1 MGALCLDMRIANAV
15 CTSKT
20 IRGPA
25 VVKGKRFFDSVMGDY
40 IPIKGIAY
48 YPRPNEGDLSLSD
61 SIDFFTLEYQDLWEA
76 DVEYFKDL
84 GINTIRIY
92 GVNPSINHDA
102 FMCALRIA
110 GIYVIIGLL
119 ADCQDCGIG
128 PNQAPSCY
136 PATLKERGQRIIHT
150 FSHYDN
156 VLAFSAG
163 NEVALYAVDRETA
176 LNAPCQKQFLRD
188 MRAYILGCRSSR
200 GMRAIPVGVVTGDF
214 DRGLN
219 ALYYACR
226 TNPLDLLENA
236 EWYGL
241 NTYRHCDPK
250 AVTIDDLAG
259 YIALKADF
267 QNYSLP
273 IPVVIAEF
281 GCRERFP
288 QIGQFE
294 AQRTWLQMD
303 AIYNPDYTQVF
314 AGGVVFE
321 YSAEKKQVDQ
331 SAQNQP
337 WPYYKFMKIQYGVG
351 YYSPVDCNHQDIP
364 CTYNPYPEFDLLADK
379 FAAIDASFVPSFDAF
394 TPPSLL
400 IPDCPAGIAA
410 VGDFEW
416 PSDLELDFACPVFP
430 TGSSASTSV
439 CISACDSAAPSDFPS
454 QAPSI
459 SPSTSQTPSTRSP
472 PSGNPSL
479 LPSSGLLSGSP
490 SFGPSLSPSEQP
502 STAPSIIPSSSIPS
516 VYPSISPSTDP
527 SSFPTTPSPSSSTV
541 LLPTNAAL
549 SSEPSLAP
557 TITAPTLSPS
567 TTALPSSNTFA
578 PSSEPLTTSPT
589 TDGKTIDNSN
599 SSSAWTI
606 DPSSTFSAL
615 LFVGAGLLF

>member
-1 MGALCLDMRIANAV
+1 MGALCLDINMIANAV

-25 VVKGKRFFDSVMGDY
+25 VLKGKKFFDSVTGDY

-48 YPRPNEGDLSLSD
+48 YPRPNEGYLSPYHSVD
-61 SIDFFTLEYQDLWEA
+61 YFNMEFKDLWEA
-76 DVEYFKDL
+76 DVDHFKDL

-92 GVNPSINHDA
+92 GVDPSINHDA
-102 FMCALRIA
+102 FMCALREA

-119 ADCQDCGIG
+119 ADCEDCGIG
-128 PNQAPSCY
+128 FNQAPSCY
-136 PATLKERGQRIIHT
+136 PATLKDRGQRIIHT
-150 FSHYDN
+150 FSYYDN

-163 NEVALYAVDRETA
+163 NEAGLYAVDRETA

-188 MRAYILGCRSSR
+188 MRAYILGCRLSR
-200 GMRAIPVGVVTGDF
+200 GMRSIPVGLVTIDI

-226 TNPLDLLENA
+226 TNSGDRLENA

-241 NTYRHCDPK
+241 NTYLHCDTN
-250 AVTIDDLAG
+250 AVAIDELAG

-267 QNYSLP
+267 QNYDLP

-288 QIGQFE
+288 KIGQFE

-321 YSAEKKQVDQ
+321 YSAEKLQVDASDQ
-331 SAQNQP
+331 DKT
-337 WPYYKFMKIQYGVG
+337 WPYYEFMKLQYGVG

-379 FAAIDASFVPSFDAF
+379 FATIDASFVPSFDDYI
-394 TPPSLL
+394 PPSLL

-416 PSDLELDFACPVFP
+416 PSFLEPDFACPVFA
-430 TGSSASTSV
+430 TGTSTSRSRSTSV
-439 CISACDSAAPSDFPS
+439 CISACDSAAPSEVPS

-459 SPSTSQTPSTRSP
+459 SPSQIPSQIPSQKPST
-472 PSGNPSL
+472 
-479 LPSSGLLSGSP
+479 
-490 SFGPSLSPSEQP
+490 
-502 STAPSIIPSSSIPS
+502 
-516 VYPSISPSTDP
+516 SPST
-527 SSFPTTPSPSSSTV
+527 
-541 LLPTNAAL
+541 
-549 SSEPSLAP
+549 
-557 TITAPTLSPS
+557 
-567 TTALPSSNTFA
+567 
-578 PSSEPLTTSPT
+578 
-589 TDGKTIDNSN
+589 N
-599 SSSAWTI
+599 SSSARTMNLFI
-606 DPSSTFSAL
+606 VFSVL
-615 LFVGAGLLF
+615 LVVGAGLLF